1 MKERSLTLTER
12 TKTMSK
18 QELRE
23 LLQTS
28 DKTCDDYDLYA
39 LLECETEDDF
49 ENELFSAIECIKFD
63 MYYLDRLVDTLK
75 GLTLEDVKGDNE

>member
-1 MKERSLTLTER
+1 
-12 TKTMSK
+12 MSK

-49 ENELFSAIECIKFD
+49 ENELFSAIECIKSD